1 MTPSSW
7 LFALAFTLPA
17 LALAASLWP
26 RRKRTGPTSSRAHL
40 MRTLRED

>member
-26 RRKRTGPTSSRAHL
+26 RRKRTWTSRRTHL
-40 MRTLRED
+40 RRFQREEW